1 MWGGAS
7 LVEAQRCKADSCP
20 IDPGSEAALPAIE
33 ACGGQKTAIDHHPHA
48 PGGEEPQ
55 GSEAEAVD
63 IQHQLSGSCD
73 GQENSLYQEQHPGQP
88 QRRLVFAKELP
99 QADEQKVDDHDLA
112 QLEET
117 LPGIGRGRQGSGD
130 GAMKNGKQ
138 AGGLDGEEDNVQP
151 NESAPDA
158 NDQFGFKS
166 LEAFRG
172 RGFLFEPFCPASRP

>member
-1 MWGGAS
+1 M
-7 LVEAQRCKADSCP
+7 
-20 IDPGSEAALPAIE
+20 
-33 ACGGQKTAIDHHPHA
+33 
-48 PGGEEPQ
+48 
-55 GSEAEAVD
+55 D

-88 QRRLVFAKELP
+88 QRSLVFAKELP

-117 LPGIGRGRQGSGD
+117 LPGIGRVRQGSGD

-172 RGFLFEPFCPASRP
+172 EGISG